1 MIQQVAY
8 RRRRHTFLLDQVEND
23 ARIEVAATATHW
35 QAIEC
40 GEAHGR
46 CHTLASVHRTHAGAA
61 AEMGDHHATIRFCR
75 TKDIRKNA
83 GDVFIRKDMKPVPP
97 DTIGRELTRQREGG
111 GYL

>member
-8 RRRRHTFLLDQVEND
+8 RRRRHTFLLYQVEND
-23 ARIEVAATATHW
+23 ARVEVAAAASHW

-46 CHTLASVHRTHAGAA
+46 CDALAPVHRAHAGAA
-61 AEMGDHHATIRFCR
+61 AEMGDHHATISFRR

-83 GDVFIRKDMKPVPP
+83 GDVFIGKAMKPVPP
-97 DTIGRELTRQREGG
+97 DTLGRE
-111 GYL
+111 